1 MEAAHTGIK
10 GDGIVAITPAE
21 FVYRIR
27 TKESYQD
34 DAC

>member
-10 GDGIVAITPAE
+10 GDGIVAIMPAE
-21 FVYRIR
+21 SVYRIR